1 MAASDRAAVKASNQ
15 LAITKPIMPEGET
28 TMRKTAN
35 NDFEKL
41 APVEHEALPA
51 LSCMQQK
58 TKRGV
63 MSRHHP

>member
-1 MAASDRAAVKASNQ
+1 
-15 LAITKPIMPEGET
+15 
-28 TMRKTAN
+28 MRESAN
-35 NDFEKL
+35 DDFENL